1 MTYNKSLQG
10 RFVGSVTP
18 VVVMF
23 AASLVLWITGAV
35 LGTGSATPTLLSLA
49 GLNFVGDFFA
59 RFLSLL
65 AFLSVALVLN
75 HLYLFE
81 RRVHWLSPLFMWL
94 SAVCMFAHVDYLS
107 SISSLFLVLSIAQL
121 LSCVQEAGQE
131 RSFYGAFALLSFSS
145 LFLLQFLYLL
155 PLFVAYLFIA
165 RISRVKN
172 MLAAL
177 LGTVT
182 PWWLLLG
189 MVYVF
194 PSLDTLLLPAR
205 MCYENIVTGAEI
217 SYTALPLVIAGVE
230 VLALVVAVGCFVV
243 SSLPAK
249 PLLRHRLL
257 FIMLLNIYLLLLS
270 FALPQDYMM
279 FLVWRLPG
287 LAILVSYTLSMR
299 VTKLSNFYFIFLNV
313 VWLFIAGLCLWIG

>member
-49 GLNFVGDFFA
+49 GVNFVGDFFA

-94 SAVCMFAHVDYLS
+94 SAVCMFVHIDYLS
-107 SISSLFLVLSIAQL
+107 SISALFLVLSIAQL
-121 LSCVQEAGQE
+121 LSCVQDTGQE
-131 RSFYGAFALLSFSS
+131 RSIYGAFALLSFSS

-172 MLAAL
+172 LLAAL
-177 LGTVT
+177 LGAVT

-189 MVYVF
+189 SVYVF
-194 PSLDTLLLPAR
+194 PSLDMFLMPAR
-205 MCYENIVTGAEI
+205 ICCENITMDATI
-217 SYTALPLVIAGVE
+217 TYTALPLVIVGME
-230 VLALVVAVGCFVV
+230 LLAMVVAVACFVV

-257 FIMLLNIYLLLLS
+257 FVMLLNTYLLLLS

-279 FLVWRLPG
+279 FMVWRLPC
-287 LAILVSYTLSMR
+287 LAILISYTFSMR
-299 VTKLSNFYFIFLNV
+299 ITKLSNFYFVVLNI